1 MHSARLAASRT
12 DWTAGKSIAIKM
24 AMIAI
29 TTNNSTNVNAIRE
42 RLSKVTTGWFMI
54 QLSEGDSS
62 TIRHYGLKVGLCKIR
77 SLAALGYFGTMF
89 VGIPAKFDSPFTSF
103 NSRSMKFNYNGSFR
117 QLSGVGTCEVFT
129 RFVGC

>member
-54 QLSEGDSS
+54 QLSEGDSR
-62 TIRHYGLKVGLCKIR
+62 TTWHYGLKAR
-77 SLAALGYFGTMF
+77 ALQNQIFGCSWLLWNH
-89 VGIPAKFDSPFTSF
+89 VRRYSC
-103 NSRSMKFNYNGSFR
+103 
-117 QLSGVGTCEVFT
+117 QV
-129 RFVGC
+129 